1 MHVYQNI
8 YICIKEVNT
17 FFSQYV
23 NQGIMD
29 QPVLWSAVIIV

>member
-8 YICIKEVNT
+8 YICIKEVNI

-23 NQGIMD
+23 NQRIMD
-29 QPVLWSAVIIV
+29 LPVLWSAVIIV

>member
-1 MHVYQNI
+1 MYIRI
-8 YICIKEVNT
+8 YTFVLKKLIL